1 MKQQRRFKLTFMV
14 SSKDGVDDHLRM
26 IYTHREITQN
36 IINNH
41 MKLALQSLYEEQ
53 TLIYRRD

>member
-1 MKQQRRFKLTFMV
+1 MV